1 MRYNAWKELR
11 YFLSRG
17 TTKGILLYT
26 FVIASLNHGFDLII
40 DDIENQFPKTLV
52 EYILSLYKD
61 KSINRYNA
69 TLIFTTHYCE
79 VLDLFNRQDN
89 IWISTANRKVSL
101 SNMYD
106 AHELDPKLLKGKRF
120 YNNAFQSSV
129 NYENLMRLKKVLMHA

>member
-1 MRYNAWKELR
+1 MKVLFP
-11 YFLSRG
+11 FLSFEEPLDYGKQSDHCQECNNTCDCIGR
-17 TTKGILLYT
+17 
-26 FVIASLNHGFDLII
+26 H
-40 DDIENQFPKTLV
+40 
-52 EYILSLYKD
+52 ILSLYKD